1 VIAAEIARG
10 PYRPA
15 DEPVEEALHAIG
27 NLLGGLSMH
36 GFARDLAAH
45 LDRVEDALLSDAD
58 PWGYSAGLGPNDP
71 DAIFSARLSDMI
83 DQMRADD
90 CCQWLSDAQ
99 EIMDRVSAPAP
110 VREIA

>member
-1 VIAAEIARG
+1 
-10 PYRPA
+10 
-15 DEPVEEALHAIG
+15 
-27 NLLGGLSMH
+27 
-36 GFARDLAAH
+36 
-45 LDRVEDALLSDAD
+45 
-58 PWGYSAGLGPNDP
+58 
-71 DAIFSARLSDMI
+71 MI